1 MRQRIQQVKAAMAA
15 HGIHTLLTFD
25 PKNVNYL
32 TGFHTTARPIWQ
44 IGRTACLLSAG
55 GTWRLFLPAPWDRE
69 YAPPPG
75 CETVSYTGGDEELAR
90 ALCGHLPTDSR
101 KRTAAD
107 LDAVP
112 APLYRAL
119 NRCGW
124 GDQLTD
130 ARLLLARCRM
140 IKSPAEI
147 RLLEQAVGLIDLG
160 LKTAG
165 QAVAEGAAEQEVQAR
180 IDAAMALAGSQ
191 GCGFTTKVISGPNGS
206 YPHHVAGPRKITA
219 RSAVIVDLSAS
230 VSGYESDSARTFLLP
245 PGGGG
250 GEEGGGE
257 IRAAYGGRREMNG
270 EARAAYAGRQ
280 EVNGGAWAAYAG
292 RQEINGGAWAAYA
305 GHQEINGG
313 ARAAYAGRQEI
324 NGEAR
329 AAYAGRQEVNGGAR
343 AAYAGR
349 QEINGEARAAY
360 HELLEMHHGITELL
374 LSAGKRMKPGTP
386 IRELHDFLRA
396 ELTRLNPA
404 AVQAGTI
411 GHGVGLRA
419 HEYPDLTGDCPEL
432 LAENM
437 VLAVEPALYVP
448 GRYGIRIE
456 NMFHIGPE
464 GATTMN
470 RYPLNR
476 YDREGDDD
484 GNL

>member
-1 MRQRIQQVKAAMAA
+1 MRKRIQQVKAAMAA

-44 IGRTACLLSAG
+44 IGRTACLLSAD

-75 CETVSYTGGDEELAR
+75 CETVSYTGGDEGLAR

-119 NRCGW
+119 NRCGR

-147 RLLEQAVGLIDLG
+147 ELLKQAVRLIDLG
-160 LKTAG
+160 LTAAG
-165 QAVAEGAAEQEVQAR
+165 EAVAVGAAEQEVQAR
-180 IDAAMALAGSQ
+180 IDAAMTLAGSQ

-206 YPHHVAGPRKITA
+206 YPHHVAGPRELA
-219 RSAVIVDLSAS
+219 AGSAVIVDLSAS

-250 GEEGGGE
+250 AEEGGGE
-257 IRAAYGGRREMNG
+257 IRAAYGRRREMNG

-280 EVNGGAWAAYAG
+280 EVNGGA
-292 RQEINGGAWAAYA
+292 
-305 GHQEINGG
+305 
-313 ARAAYAGRQEI
+313 RAACTGRQEI

-329 AAYAGRQEVNGGAR
+329 AAYAGRQEINGG
-343 AAYAGR
+343 
-349 QEINGEARAAY
+349 ARAAY

-464 GATTMN
+464 GAAAMN

>member
-1 MRQRIQQVKAAMAA
+1 MAA

-280 EVNGGAWAAYAG
+280 EVNGGA
-292 RQEINGGAWAAYA
+292 
-305 GHQEINGG
+305 
-313 ARAAYAGRQEI
+313 RA
-324 NGEAR
+324 
-329 AAYAGRQEVNGGAR
+329 V
-343 AAYAGR
+343 YAGR

>member
-1 MRQRIQQVKAAMAA
+1 
-15 HGIHTLLTFD
+15 
-25 PKNVNYL
+25 
-32 TGFHTTARPIWQ
+32 
-44 IGRTACLLSAG
+44 
-55 GTWRLFLPAPWDRE
+55 
-69 YAPPPG
+69 
-75 CETVSYTGGDEELAR
+75 
-90 ALCGHLPTDSR
+90 
-101 KRTAAD
+101 
-107 LDAVP
+107 
-112 APLYRAL
+112 
-119 NRCGW
+119 
-124 GDQLTD
+124 
-130 ARLLLARCRM
+130 
-140 IKSPAEI
+140 
-147 RLLEQAVGLIDLG
+147 
-160 LKTAG
+160 
-165 QAVAEGAAEQEVQAR
+165 
-180 IDAAMALAGSQ
+180 MALAGSQ

-219 RSAVIVDLSAS
+219 GSAVIVDLSAS

-250 GEEGGGE
+250 GGEGGGE
-257 IRAAYGGRREMNG
+257 IRAAYGGRREING
-270 EARAAYAGRQ
+270 GARAAYA
-280 EVNGGAWAAYAG
+280 E
-292 RQEINGGAWAAYA
+292 RQEING
-305 GHQEINGG
+305 E

-329 AAYAGRQEVNGGAR
+329 AAYAGRQEVNGGAL
-343 AAYAGR
+343 AV
-349 QEINGEARAAY
+349 Y

-464 GATTMN
+464 GAATMN

>member
-280 EVNGGAWAAYAG
+280 E
-292 RQEINGGAWAAYA
+292 
-305 GHQEINGG
+305 
-313 ARAAYAGRQEI
+313 
-324 NGEAR
+324 
-329 AAYAGRQEVNGGAR
+329 
-343 AAYAGR
+343 
-349 QEINGEARAAY
+349 INGEARAAY

>member
-1 MRQRIQQVKAAMAA
+1 MRKRIQQVKTAMAA

-44 IGRTACLLSAG
+44 IGRTACLLSAD

-75 CETVSYTGGDEELAR
+75 CETVSYTGGDEGLAR
-90 ALCGHLPTDSR
+90 ALCGHHPTDSR

-119 NRCGW
+119 NRCGR
-124 GDQLTD
+124 GDQLAD

-165 QAVAEGAAEQEVQAR
+165 EAVTEGAAEQEVQAR
-180 IDAAMALAGSQ
+180 VDAAMTLAGSQ

-206 YPHHVAGPRKITA
+206 YPHHVAGPRKIA
-219 RSAVIVDLSAS
+219 AGSAVIVDLSAS
-230 VSGYESDSARTFLLP
+230 VDGYESDSARTFLLP

-250 GEEGGGE
+250 RREGGGE
-257 IRAAYGGRREMNG
+257 TQTEYGGRR
-270 EARAAYAGRQ
+270 
-280 EVNGGAWAAYAG
+280 
-292 RQEINGGAWAAYA
+292 
-305 GHQEINGG
+305 
-313 ARAAYAGRQEI
+313 EI

-329 AAYAGRQEVNGGAR
+329 ASYR
-343 AAYAGR
+343 
-349 QEINGEARAAY
+349 
-360 HELLEMHHGITELL
+360 ELPEMHHGITELL
-374 LSAGKRMKPGTP
+374 LSTGKRMRPGTP

-464 GATTMN
+464 GAAAMN

>member
-1 MRQRIQQVKAAMAA
+1 MRKRIQQVKTAMAA

-44 IGRTACLLSAG
+44 IGRTACLLSAD

-75 CETVSYTGGDEELAR
+75 CETVSYTGGDEGLAR

-147 RLLEQAVGLIDLG
+147 ELLKQAVRLIDLG
-160 LKTAG
+160 LTAAG
-165 QAVAEGAAEQEVQAR
+165 EAVAVGAAEQEVQAR

-206 YPHHVAGPRKITA
+206 YPHHVAGPRELA
-219 RSAVIVDLSAS
+219 AGSAVIVDLSAS

-245 PGGGG
+245 LGGGGG
-250 GEEGGGE
+250 GERGDE
-257 IRAAYGGRREMNG
+257 IRATYGGRREMNG

-280 EVNGGAWAAYAG
+280 E
-292 RQEINGGAWAAYA
+292 INGG
-305 GHQEINGG
+305 
-313 ARAAYAGRQEI
+313 
-324 NGEAR
+324 
-329 AAYAGRQEVNGGAR
+329 
-343 AAYAGR
+343 
-349 QEINGEARAAY
+349 ARAAY

-464 GATTMN
+464 GATAMN

>member
-292 RQEINGGAWAAYA
+292 RQEING
-305 GHQEINGG
+305 
-313 ARAAYAGRQEI
+313 
-324 NGEAR
+324 EAR

-343 AAYAGR
+343 AVYAGR

>member
-1 MRQRIQQVKAAMAA
+1 MRKRIQQVKAAMAA

-44 IGRTACLLSAG
+44 IGRTACLLSAD

-75 CETVSYTGGDEELAR
+75 CETVSYTGGDEGLAR

-119 NRCGW
+119 NRCGR

-147 RLLEQAVGLIDLG
+147 ELLEQAVRLIDLG
-160 LKTAG
+160 LTAAG
-165 QAVAEGAAEQEVQAR
+165 EAVAVGAAEQEVQAR

-206 YPHHVAGPRKITA
+206 YPHHVAGPRELA
-219 RSAVIVDLSAS
+219 AGSAVIVDLSAS

-250 GEEGGGE
+250 AEEGGGE

-270 EARAAYAGRQ
+270 EARAAYA
-280 EVNGGAWAAYAG
+280 E
-292 RQEINGGAWAAYA
+292 
-305 GHQEINGG
+305 
-313 ARAAYAGRQEI
+313 RQEI

-464 GATTMN
+464 GATAMN

>member
-1 MRQRIQQVKAAMAA
+1 MRKRIQQVKAAMAA

-44 IGRTACLLSAG
+44 IGRTACLLSAD

-69 YAPPPG
+69 YAPSPG
-75 CETVSYTGGDEELAR
+75 CETVSYTGGDEGLAR

-101 KRTAAD
+101 KRTAGD

-147 RLLEQAVGLIDLG
+147 ELLEQAVRLIDLG

-165 QAVAEGAAEQEVQAR
+165 EAVAEGAAEQEVQAR
-180 IDAAMALAGSQ
+180 VDAAMTLAGSQ

-206 YPHHVAGPRKITA
+206 HPHHVAGPRKITA
-219 RSAVIVDLSAS
+219 GSAVIVDLSAS

-292 RQEINGGAWAAYA
+292 RQEING
-305 GHQEINGG
+305 
-313 ARAAYAGRQEI
+313 
-324 NGEAR
+324 EAR

-343 AAYAGR
+343 AVYAGR

-464 GATTMN
+464 GAAAMN

>member
-1 MRQRIQQVKAAMAA
+1 MRKRIQQVKAAMAA

-44 IGRTACLLSAG
+44 IGRTACLLSAD

-75 CETVSYTGGDEELAR
+75 CETVSYTGGDEGLAR
-90 ALCGHLPTDSR
+90 ALCGHHPTDSR

-140 IKSPAEI
+140 IKSPSEI
-147 RLLEQAVGLIDLG
+147 ELLEQAVRLIDLG
-160 LKTAG
+160 LTAAG
-165 QAVAEGAAEQEVQAR
+165 EAVAVGAAEQEVQAR

-219 RSAVIVDLSAS
+219 GSAVIVDLSAS

-250 GEEGGGE
+250 GGEGGGE
-257 IRAAYGGRREMNG
+257 IRAAYGGRREING
-270 EARAAYAGRQ
+270 GARAAYA
-280 EVNGGAWAAYAG
+280 E
-292 RQEINGGAWAAYA
+292 RQEING
-305 GHQEINGG
+305 E

-329 AAYAGRQEVNGGAR
+329 AAYAGRQEVNGGAL
-343 AAYAGR
+343 AV
-349 QEINGEARAAY
+349 Y

-464 GATTMN
+464 GAATMN

>member
-191 GCGFTTKVISGPNGS
+191 GISGPNGS

-305 GHQEINGG
+305 GHQEI
-313 ARAAYAGRQEI
+313 
-324 NGEAR
+324 
-329 AAYAGRQEVNGGAR
+329 NGGAR

>member
-1 MRQRIQQVKAAMAA
+1 MRKRIQQVKAAMAA

-75 CETVSYTGGDEELAR
+75 CETVSYTGGDEGLAR
-90 ALCGHLPTDSR
+90 VLCGHLPTDSR

-112 APLYRAL
+112 VPLYRAL

-165 QAVAEGAAEQEVQAR
+165 EAVAEGAAEQEVQAR
-180 IDAAMALAGSQ
+180 VDAAMTLAGSQ

-206 YPHHVAGPRKITA
+206 YPHHVAGTRELA
-219 RSAVIVDLSAS
+219 AGSAVIVDLSAS

-245 PGGGG
+245 LGGGGG
-250 GEEGGGE
+250 GERGDE
-257 IRAAYGGRREMNG
+257 IRATYGGRREMNG
-270 EARAAYAGRQ
+270 E
-280 EVNGGAWAAYAG
+280 
-292 RQEINGGAWAAYA
+292 
-305 GHQEINGG
+305 
-313 ARAAYAGRQEI
+313 
-324 NGEAR
+324 
-329 AAYAGRQEVNGGAR
+329 AR

-419 HEYPDLTGDCPEL
+419 HEYPDLTGDCPEP

-456 NMFHIGPE
+456 TMFHIGPE
-464 GATTMN
+464 GAAAMN

>member
-1 MRQRIQQVKAAMAA
+1 MRKRIQQVKTAMAA

-44 IGRTACLLSAG
+44 IGRTACLLSAD

-75 CETVSYTGGDEELAR
+75 CETVSYTGGDEGLAR

-165 QAVAEGAAEQEVQAR
+165 EAVAEGAAEQEVQAR
-180 IDAAMALAGSQ
+180 VDAAMTLAGSQ

-206 YPHHVAGPRKITA
+206 YPHHVAGTRELA
-219 RSAVIVDLSAS
+219 AGSAVIVDLSAS

-245 PGGGG
+245 LGGGGG
-250 GEEGGGE
+250 GERGDE
-257 IRAAYGGRREMNG
+257 IRATYGGRREMNG
-270 EARAAYAGRQ
+270 E
-280 EVNGGAWAAYAG
+280 
-292 RQEINGGAWAAYA
+292 
-305 GHQEINGG
+305 

-343 AAYAGR
+343 AVYAGR

-464 GATTMN
+464 GAAAMN

>member
-15 HGIHTLLTFD
+15 HGIHTLLAFD

-32 TGFHTTARPIWQ
+32 SGFHTTARPVWQ
-44 IGRTACLLSAG
+44 IGRTACLLSAD

-75 CETVSYTGGDEELAR
+75 CETVSYNGGDEGLTR
-90 ALCGHLPTDSR
+90 VVCGFLPTDSR

-112 APLYRAL
+112 TPLYRAL
-119 NRCGW
+119 CRCGR
-124 GDQLTD
+124 GDQLAD

-140 IKSPAEI
+140 IKSPAELE
-147 RLLEQAVGLIDLG
+147 LLEQAVRLIDLG

-165 QAVAEGAAEQEVQAR
+165 EAVAEGAAEQEAQSR
-180 IDAAMALAGSQ
+180 IDAAMTLAGSQ

-206 YPHHVAGPRKITA
+206 YPHHVAGPREIA
-219 RSAVIVDLSAS
+219 AGSAVIVDLSAS
-230 VSGYESDSARTFLLP
+230 VGGYESDSARTFLLP

-250 GEEGGGE
+250 RREEGGEGQT
-257 IRAAYGGRREMNG
+257 AYGGSREMNG
-270 EARAAYAGRQ
+270 ETRASHR
-280 EVNGGAWAAYAG
+280 
-292 RQEINGGAWAAYA
+292 
-305 GHQEINGG
+305 
-313 ARAAYAGRQEI
+313 
-324 NGEAR
+324 
-329 AAYAGRQEVNGGAR
+329 
-343 AAYAGR
+343 
-349 QEINGEARAAY
+349 
-360 HELLEMHHGITELL
+360 ELLEMHHGITELL

-419 HEYPDLTGDCPEL
+419 HEYPDLTGDCPEI

-456 NMFHIGPE
+456 NMFHIRPE
-464 GATTMN
+464 GAVTMN

-476 YDREGDDD
+476 YGGEGGNY

>member
-1 MRQRIQQVKAAMAA
+1 MRKRIQQVKTAMAA

-44 IGRTACLLSAG
+44 IGRTACLLSAD

-75 CETVSYTGGDEELAR
+75 CETVSYTGGDEGLAR

-165 QAVAEGAAEQEVQAR
+165 EAVAEGAAEQEVQAR
-180 IDAAMALAGSQ
+180 VDAAMTLAGSQ

-206 YPHHVAGPRKITA
+206 YPHHVAGTRELA
-219 RSAVIVDLSAS
+219 AGSAVIVDLSAS

-245 PGGGG
+245 LGGGGG
-250 GEEGGGE
+250 GERGDE
-257 IRAAYGGRREMNG
+257 IRATYGGRREMNG
-270 EARAAYAGRQ
+270 E
-280 EVNGGAWAAYAG
+280 
-292 RQEINGGAWAAYA
+292 
-305 GHQEINGG
+305 
-313 ARAAYAGRQEI
+313 
-324 NGEAR
+324 
-329 AAYAGRQEVNGGAR
+329 AR

-464 GATTMN
+464 GATAMN

-476 YDREGDDD
+476 YDRKGDDD

>member
-250 GEEGGGE
+250 GGE
-257 IRAAYGGRREMNG
+257 IRATYGGRREMNG
-270 EARAAYAGRQ
+270 G
-280 EVNGGAWAAYAG
+280 
-292 RQEINGGAWAAYA
+292 
-305 GHQEINGG
+305 
-313 ARAAYAGRQEI
+313 
-324 NGEAR
+324 AR

-343 AAYAGR
+343 AVYAGR

>member
-1 MRQRIQQVKAAMAA
+1 MRKRIQQVKAAMAA

-44 IGRTACLLSAG
+44 IGRTACLLSAD

-69 YAPPPG
+69 YAPSPG
-75 CETVSYTGGDEELAR
+75 CETVSYTGGDEGLAR

-101 KRTAAD
+101 KRTAGD

-147 RLLEQAVGLIDLG
+147 ELLEQAVRLIDLG

-165 QAVAEGAAEQEVQAR
+165 EAVAEGAAEQEVQAR
-180 IDAAMALAGSQ
+180 VDAAMTLAGSQ

-206 YPHHVAGPRKITA
+206 HPHHVAGPRKITA
-219 RSAVIVDLSAS
+219 GSAVIVDLSAS

-250 GEEGGGE
+250 GGERGDE
-257 IRAAYGGRREMNG
+257 IRATYGGRREMNGEARAAYAGRREMNGEAWAAYAERQEING

-292 RQEINGGAWAAYA
+292 RQEINGG
-305 GHQEINGG
+305 
-313 ARAAYAGRQEI
+313 
-324 NGEAR
+324 
-329 AAYAGRQEVNGGAR
+329 
-343 AAYAGR
+343 
-349 QEINGEARAAY
+349 ARAAY

-464 GATTMN
+464 GAAAMN

>member
-1 MRQRIQQVKAAMAA
+1 MRKRIQQVKAAMAA

-44 IGRTACLLSAG
+44 IGRTACLLSAD

-75 CETVSYTGGDEELAR
+75 CETVSYTGGDEGLAR

-119 NRCGW
+119 NRCGR

-147 RLLEQAVGLIDLG
+147 ELLEQAVRLIDLG
-160 LKTAG
+160 LTAAG
-165 QAVAEGAAEQEVQAR
+165 EAVAVGAAEQEVQAR

-206 YPHHVAGPRKITA
+206 YPHHVAGPRELA
-219 RSAVIVDLSAS
+219 AGSAVIVDLSAS

-250 GEEGGGE
+250 AEEGGGE

-280 EVNGGAWAAYAG
+280 E
-292 RQEINGGAWAAYA
+292 
-305 GHQEINGG
+305 
-313 ARAAYAGRQEI
+313 I

-329 AAYAGRQEVNGGAR
+329 AAYAGRQEINGGAR

-464 GATTMN
+464 GATAMN

>member
-292 RQEINGGAWAAYA
+292 RQEING
-305 GHQEINGG
+305 
-313 ARAAYAGRQEI
+313 
-324 NGEAR
+324 EAR

-343 AAYAGR
+343 AVYAGR

-432 LAENM
+432 LAANM

>member
-1 MRQRIQQVKAAMAA
+1 MRKRIQQVKAAMAA

-44 IGRTACLLSAG
+44 IGRTACLLSAD

-75 CETVSYTGGDEELAR
+75 CEAVSYTGGDEGLAR
-90 ALCGHLPTDSR
+90 VLCGHHPTDSR

-147 RLLEQAVGLIDLG
+147 ELLKQAVRLIDLG
-160 LKTAG
+160 LTAAG
-165 QAVAEGAAEQEVQAR
+165 EAVAVGAAEQEVQAR
-180 IDAAMALAGSQ
+180 VDAAMALAGSQ

-206 YPHHVAGPRKITA
+206 YPHHVAGPRELA
-219 RSAVIVDLSAS
+219 AGSAVIVDLSAS

-245 PGGGG
+245 LRGGGG
-250 GEEGGGE
+250 GERGDE
-257 IRAAYGGRREMNG
+257 IRATYGGRQEMNGEARAAYAGRREMNG

-280 EVNGGAWAAYAG
+280 EVNGG
-292 RQEINGGAWAAYA
+292 
-305 GHQEINGG
+305 
-313 ARAAYAGRQEI
+313 
-324 NGEAR
+324 
-329 AAYAGRQEVNGGAR
+329 
-343 AAYAGR
+343 
-349 QEINGEARAAY
+349 ARAAY

-464 GATTMN
+464 GAAAMN

-476 YDREGDDD
+476 YDGEGDDD

>member
-1 MRQRIQQVKAAMAA
+1 MAA

-44 IGRTACLLSAG
+44 IGRTACLLSAD

-75 CETVSYTGGDEELAR
+75 CETVSYTGGDEGLAR
-90 ALCGHLPTDSR
+90 ALCGHHPTDSR

-140 IKSPAEI
+140 IKSPSEI
-147 RLLEQAVGLIDLG
+147 ELLEQAVRLIDLG
-160 LKTAG
+160 LTAAG
-165 QAVAEGAAEQEVQAR
+165 EAVAVGAAEQEVQAR

-219 RSAVIVDLSAS
+219 GSAVIVDLSAS

-250 GEEGGGE
+250 GGEGGGE
-257 IRAAYGGRREMNG
+257 IRAAYGGRREING
-270 EARAAYAGRQ
+270 GARAAYA
-280 EVNGGAWAAYAG
+280 E
-292 RQEINGGAWAAYA
+292 RQEING
-305 GHQEINGG
+305 E

-329 AAYAGRQEVNGGAR
+329 AAYAGRQEVNGGAL
-343 AAYAGR
+343 AV
-349 QEINGEARAAY
+349 Y

-464 GATTMN
+464 GAATMN

>member
-292 RQEINGGAWAAYA
+292 RQEING
-305 GHQEINGG
+305 
-313 ARAAYAGRQEI
+313 
-324 NGEAR
+324 
-329 AAYAGRQEVNGGAR
+329 
-343 AAYAGR
+343 
-349 QEINGEARAAY
+349 EARAAY

>member
-1 MRQRIQQVKAAMAA
+1 MRKRIQQVKAAMAA

-44 IGRTACLLSAG
+44 IGRTACLLSAD

-75 CETVSYTGGDEELAR
+75 CETVSYTGGDEGLAP
-90 ALCGHLPTDSR
+90 ALCGHLPTDRR

-147 RLLEQAVGLIDLG
+147 ELLKQAVRLIDLG
-160 LKTAG
+160 LTAAG
-165 QAVAEGAAEQEVQAR
+165 EAVAVGAAEQEVQAR
-180 IDAAMALAGSQ
+180 IDAAMTLAGSQ

-206 YPHHVAGPRKITA
+206 YPHHVAGPRELA
-219 RSAVIVDLSAS
+219 AGSAVIVDLSAS

-257 IRAAYGGRREMNG
+257 IRAAYGGRREMNS
-270 EARAAYAGRQ
+270 EARAAYAGCQ
-280 EVNGGAWAAYAG
+280 G
-292 RQEINGGAWAAYA
+292 
-305 GHQEINGG
+305 
-313 ARAAYAGRQEI
+313 
-324 NGEAR
+324 
-329 AAYAGRQEVNGGAR
+329 VNGGAR
-343 AAYAGR
+343 AT
-349 QEINGEARAAY
+349 Y

-374 LSAGKRMKPGTP
+374 LSTGKRMKPGTP

-464 GATTMN
+464 GATAMN